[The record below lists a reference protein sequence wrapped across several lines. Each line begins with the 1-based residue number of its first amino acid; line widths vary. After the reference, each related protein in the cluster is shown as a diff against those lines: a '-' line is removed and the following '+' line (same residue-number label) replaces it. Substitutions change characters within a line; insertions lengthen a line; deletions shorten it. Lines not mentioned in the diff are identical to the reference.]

1 MGAFTTFDLLALGT
15 VIACIVVSTMRGMIS
30 ELFHFCGWI
39 ISLLMARLLS
49 APTATIVFPAM
60 QPRALAVM
68 CSFVLVF
75 MITRILQQAL
85 LIILNSAISKAKL
98 TSVNR
103 IMGGILGAL
112 KGILFVSIGVFACSF
127 SSLPQEDGWRNAASA
142 PFFESIVNGAIP
154 YLPEIFANQVHF
166 PQRNNTNIDDEESHA
181 VRYKPSVEHLTPKGY

>member
-1 MGAFTTFDLLALGT
+1 MGAFTTFDLFALGI
-15 VIACIVVSTMRGMIS
+15 VIACIVVSTMRGMVS

-49 APTATIVFPAM
+49 SPIANVVFPAM

-68 CSFVLVF
+68 CSFVFVF
-75 MITRILQQAL
+75 MIARILQQAL
-85 LIILNSAISKAKL
+85 LIILNSAINKAKL

-103 IMGGILGAL
+103 IMGGILGLL

-127 SSLPQEDGWRNAASA
+127 STLPQEDGWRNAASA

-166 PQRNNTNIDDEESHA
+166 PERNNLDSNSEEHHSMRH
-181 VRYKPSVEHLTPKGY
+181 KPSVERLTPKGY